1 MIKQNVDK
9 ILYAIS
15 LLLFLVFIIMI
26 CIDYANYNT
35 IENSAPFNAFIVIRL
50 IEFIIP
56 CVLLFIIGKI
66 VKKKINK
73 NSWC

>member
-26 CIDYANYNT
+26 CIDYANYNPFET
-35 IENSAPFNAFIVIRL
+35 SAPFYAFIVIRL
-50 IEFIIP
+50 
-56 CVLLFIIGKI
+56 
-66 VKKKINK
+66 N
-73 NSWC
+73 